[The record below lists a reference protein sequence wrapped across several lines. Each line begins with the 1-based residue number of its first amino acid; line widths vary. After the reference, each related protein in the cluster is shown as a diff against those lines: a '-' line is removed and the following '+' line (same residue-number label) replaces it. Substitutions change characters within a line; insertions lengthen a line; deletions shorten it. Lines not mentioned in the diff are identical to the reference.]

1 MKNKTAAIILTFH
14 KRLFTVLVFSIVLL
28 LSFYI
33 FFVSKSIVNALVRE
47 ELQNEIVTINSDIG
61 DLESQYIVLKN
72 VVDIEFAY
80 SLGFT
85 DVVEKK
91 FVTRRSVL
99 GKQLTVNN
107 EI

>member
-1 MKNKTAAIILTFH
+1 MKNKTVALILTFQ
-14 KRLFTVLVFSIVLL
+14 KRLFTILIFSIVLL
-28 LSFYI
+28 LSMYG

-47 ELQNEIVTINSDIG
+47 ELQNEIATVSSTIG

-72 VVDIEFAY
+72 AVDIEFAY